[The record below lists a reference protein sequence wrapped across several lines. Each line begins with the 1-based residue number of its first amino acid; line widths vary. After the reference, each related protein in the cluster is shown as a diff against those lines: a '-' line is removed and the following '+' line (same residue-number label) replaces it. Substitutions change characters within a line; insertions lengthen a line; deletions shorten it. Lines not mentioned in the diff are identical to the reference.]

1 MGEQAVSSIRT
12 RLETA
17 VRNWR
22 AVVATTGFS
31 IALVFAAFIVKSGK
45 VFWDFAVYRAGIA
58 AHQAGANAYDPKY
71 LADHYNVGLQFIY
84 PPLTLLSFTGLA
96 GLFTSTAGAALLLL
110 AHLAAFIAIPFLL
123 VPREMRRTEM
133 GWLFGLYLVAF
144 GLSGTKL
151 FLSGNIAGLL
161 GAALILATR
170 HSVRQHSYA
179 ALWIVL
185 LIVCQ
190 IKIYF
195 ITFLIVPFLLERNI
209 LKPLLGGALILLSYS
224 ANYFIAPE
232 LFHQFSTALLQS
244 SQSGSLIGT
253 SVMSAAQAAL
263 TRLPNAQAL
272 PVVWIALAI
281 HAVYSLL
288 VVMFA
293 AVVLWSRRGSEQ
305 AEGAPAAM
313 TFLWVLMTA
322 LLLSP
327 RLLPYDLA
335 LLVIPFVLLLRH
347 LLLNGRRGRHFAGA
361 ALVISASLGL
371 TPLADWAAVVALLG
385 VWAGMGFQ
393 WLDPA
398 GSGTGY
404 ARKTMVGQ

>member
-1 MGEQAVSSIRT
+1 M
-12 RLETA
+12 
-17 VRNWR
+17 
-22 AVVATTGFS
+22 
-31 IALVFAAFIVKSGK
+31 
-45 VFWDFAVYRAGIA
+45 
-58 AHQAGANAYDPKY
+58 
-71 LADHYNVGLQFIY
+71 
-84 PPLTLLSFTGLA
+84 
-96 GLFTSTAGAALLLL
+96 
-110 AHLAAFIAIPFLL
+110 
-123 VPREMRRTEM
+123 
-133 GWLFGLYLVAF
+133 
-144 GLSGTKL
+144 
-151 FLSGNIAGLL
+151 
-161 GAALILATR
+161 
-170 HSVRQHSYA
+170 
-179 ALWIVL
+179 
-185 LIVCQ
+185 
-190 IKIYF
+190 
-195 ITFLIVPFLLERNI
+195 
-209 LKPLLGGALILLSYS
+209 ILLSYS

-232 LFHQFSTALLQS
+232 LFHQFSAALLQS

-263 TRLPNAQAL
+263 ARLPNAQAL

-288 VVMFA
+288 MVVFA

-305 AEGAPAAM
+305 AQGEPAL
-313 TFLWVLMTA
+313 TFLWVFMTA

-361 ALVISASLGL
+361 TLVICASLSL
-371 TPLADWAAVVALLG
+371 TPLADWAALVALLG

-393 WLDPA
+393 WLDPE